1 LVLEIRPAA
10 RVEVV
15 PAEAANQERGQCFSR
30 SGHNVGVSLE
40 IHPVIIPIGSMYGI
54 YGNIYHEYTPV
65 MLAYTSTMD
74 TMGLFTHYLWISV
87 WDG

>member
-15 PAEAANQERGQCFSR
+15 PAEAANQETGQCFSW

-40 IHPVIIPIGSMYGI
+40 IHPVILPIGSMYGI

-65 MLAYTSTMD
+65 MLALIYQHHGYY
-74 TMGLFTHYLWISV
+74 GLIHPLFV
-87 WDG
+87 DFQ